1 MNFKK
6 GTGYCFL
13 DAFRPGP
20 RQRLDWA
27 VFSTYSL
34 DLVALVALLM
44 ELADVEGEGLDAGDV
59 PFIHAIEKLGEK
71 VAVLCQHGRIS
82 FPKTSAHRILILLD
96 RFLHKMPC
104 DERKQSWHAK
114 IGLAKYERTDNATP
128 GNMSGEWRLWLG
140 SRNLTQNPD
149 WEAGLLL
156 VGRPAGGR
164 GRPSEIPG
172 LHGALGALLTRVW
185 AEPKRVTTA
194 LAAMR
199 GLTWHAP
206 PGVEVEMIAFRQGD
220 DRPALLAPPTGVR
233 FRSITAVAPFVDLG
247 GLSKIAGLP
256 SIAEAERS
264 IVTTRT
270 QLSRQSLVERAKA
283 EGVTL
288 RLMALP
294 TDDGAT
300 TLSDLPPLV
309 DGKVPVE
316 RAPVSGDGLE
326 GNVVAGDE
334 GLHAKL
340 VLARGT

>member
-1 MNFKK
+1 
-6 GTGYCFL
+6 
-13 DAFRPGP
+13 
-20 RQRLDWA
+20 
-27 VFSTYSL
+27 
-34 DLVALVALLM
+34 M

-104 DERKQSWHAK
+104 DERKQSWHARWRNTEK
-114 IGLAKYERTDNATP
+114 TDNATP
-128 GNMSGEWRLWLG
+128 GNMSGEWQLWLG

-164 GRPSEIPG
+164 GRPSNSRPSRRTWG
-172 LHGALGALLTRVW
+172 PTDARLGRARH
-185 AEPKRVTTA
+185 RDDA

-233 FRSITAVAPFVDLG
+233 FAPSPPWRRS
-247 GLSKIAGLP
+247 
-256 SIAEAERS
+256 SIW
-264 IVTTRT
+264 V
-270 QLSRQSLVERAKA
+270 
-283 EGVTL
+283 G
-288 RLMALP
+288 
-294 TDDGAT
+294 
-300 TLSDLPPLV
+300 
-309 DGKVPVE
+309 
-316 RAPVSGDGLE
+316 
-326 GNVVAGDE
+326 
-334 GLHAKL
+334 
-340 VLARGT
+340 